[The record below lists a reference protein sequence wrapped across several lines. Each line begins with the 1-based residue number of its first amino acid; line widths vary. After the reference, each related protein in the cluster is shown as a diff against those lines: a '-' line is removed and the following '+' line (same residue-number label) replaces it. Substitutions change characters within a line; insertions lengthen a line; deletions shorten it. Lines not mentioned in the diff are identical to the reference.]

1 MNAPKLPTLR
11 LTAEGECVIQESI
24 SLDLP
29 PSNKFSVSYIPSDGR
44 PKPSIARTPP
54 QQEGE
59 ALNSS
64 DGERLTSDADSG
76 DDADASLQ
84 QAAPRA
90 LPSDPPI
97 SLISSIPEKPRTH
110 MSRIHSMP
118 LPSQLQNPHRPGTA
132 TFHSSPHVLFTHSS
146 QVREVSVELADSIQ
160 MVIQTMLQI
169 SPPQVLDPAK
179 EQFSACTL
187 SVPTSSMSAM
197 FTTMKNINYISANMS
212 SFCEQ
217 NTTHA
222 HDDSAASDTSVK
234 KAPHNEFDVG
244 ELLQCVGDALS
255 GAAAQAGVDLVL
267 YHGDVGLKHAYV
279 SGDESGISFALSH
292 IVRQVL
298 NTAERGDSIELGL
311 LVHPMSVAKIPQD
324 ETAGTESPPVDDML
338 NSSSPLEFDGPV
350 KITICISHKY
360 APSDIQSPGD
370 HPRDS
375 TNETRAKPTFST
387 LLLRRILLQING
399 NLVPDLPP
407 PAVFASG
414 RTCHLEMVLDRV
426 PLPPPGLQD
435 EETNKQPTLEQL
447 SSFGDSLK
455 GKKVTLYAS
464 AKGSFAHHLTSYL
477 TTWGMDVTHVSPDG
491 QVDGLPEQSSLRQ
504 GDNRPPSFSPLL
516 TTYPEGST
524 SANASAKPDVKQSVC
539 EPPSFVI
546 IDDDVDLL
554 KERLQVFRSEYQPQP
569 SPMLGRKRPSLSSN
583 HRPRSSPQIA
593 RLLNFSIATR
603 CLTQVVLLHF
613 TSLANYKRVKDVMQS
628 ITIAYANTATPLP
641 EILIIPK
648 PAGPRRFLTSLH
660 TAITKPTIDPFFIPI
675 ATSPMSPGMAQMA
688 GSFFTS
694 PISETGNHPN
704 NVGNFNTGC
713 SQNPSPSLK
722 NANRPHG
729 SRTNSDRSTRS
740 VDGGTSLPSAV
751 PPSPL
756 AFPDN
761 VEYFSSAAQKL
772 GSSPSSGLVIQS
784 PDGQTAG
791 IYFHPKSKNPS
802 RNPSSHSMERDRG
815 QLTVPS
821 PRRGST
827 PRVPSGGKVDLVA
840 FSSLHDGPKGKAGV
854 EAKNSPSSG
863 PISPAQKTSVGS
875 PKDDQIQP
883 ASSPSNI
890 PSPVPRRA
898 SDDARKLASSS
909 PGQGTPTP
917 NRRRLSKR
925 QSNETAPLMLQDP
938 KRKISAP
945 SDANVVPPIS
955 VLIVDDNPINQTI
968 LSTFMKRKRIKYD
981 LASNGREAVQKWRTG
996 GFHLILM
1003 DIQMPIMDGIQATKE
1018 IRRLEK
1024 SNAAD
1029 GYPSMSEEGSTPSER
1044 SASSSSLSTSESRS
1058 LNSPYRSSVIIVA
1071 LTASSLQSDRVAALA
1086 AGCND
1091 FLTKP
1096 VSLLWLNN
1104 KIIEWGSIKALQMW
1118 ADIRPE
1124 AVRSL
1129 ASGQAAQARSVA
1141 ERLHVPKR
1149 LSPSPTRRST
1159 SAMEDNAAALALASS
1174 AGSIPP
1180 LPSPTSA
1187 IFKAT
1192 DRSQGTSLETSSAAG
1207 PSSNAK
1213 MVGTALDTKVSQTP
1227 AESPDGLSI
1236 PPHLWLSL
1244 ANDIYSS
1251 ADDTPQVRT
1260 PLANHYTRVDS
1271 TGTSSIKSRTMTPV
1285 QRRSIEQPAISLP
1298 MSLPL
1303 PSSPNP
1309 DSVDTRENGCLSSA
1323 DSYTYS
1329 DFRLSLPMTIM
1340 GNSGDSWASARSP
1353 WAFVPPSCC
1362 DIWDRVYGLP
1372 LLIRSP
1378 ITFIP

>member
-1 MNAPKLPTLR
+1 MSAPKLPALR
-11 LTAEGECVIQESI
+11 LTAEGECVIQESV

-29 PSNKFSVSYIPSDGR
+29 PSNKFSVSYIPSAGR
-44 PKPSIARTPP
+44 TNSSITHVPP
-54 QQEGE
+54 QEDGE
-59 ALNSS
+59 TLNSS

-76 DDADASLQ
+76 DDADTPLQ
-84 QAAPRA
+84 QSAPKA
-90 LPSDPPI
+90 QPPQPSNPPI
-97 SLISSIPEKPRTH
+97 SHMISVPEKPGTH
-110 MSRIHSMP
+110 MSRILSMP
-118 LPSQLQNPHRPGTA
+118 LPSQLTQLQNPHRPGTG
-132 TFHSSPHVLFTHSS
+132 TFHLSPHLPFPHSS
-146 QVREVSVELADSIQ
+146 QIREISIELADSIQ

-169 SPPQVLDPAK
+169 SPPQVLDFAK

-212 SFCEQ
+212 LFCEQ
-217 NTTHA
+217 NTTHV
-222 HDDSAASDTSVK
+222 HGDSVAADALVK
-234 KAPHNEFDVG
+234 KVSHNEFDMG

-255 GAAAQAGVDLVL
+255 GAAAQIGVDLVL
-267 YHGDVGLKHAYV
+267 YHGDTGLKPVYV

-292 IVRQVL
+292 IVRQAL

-311 LVHPMSVAKIPQD
+311 LVHPMSVTKTPQD
-324 ETAGTESPPVDDML
+324 ETTGTESPPVDDMP
-338 NSSSPLEFDGPV
+338 NSSLESDGPV

-360 APSDIQSPGD
+360 AVSDVQPAGD
-370 HPRDS
+370 LPKDP
-375 TNETRAKPTFST
+375 TNETRAQPTFST
-387 LLLRRILLQING
+387 LLLRRILRQING

-407 PAVFASG
+407 PEVFASG
-414 RTCHLEMVLDRV
+414 RTCHLEMILDRV
-426 PLPPPGLQD
+426 LAPPALQD
-435 EETNKQPTLEQL
+435 EEDNKQPTFEQL
-447 SSFGDSLK
+447 SSFGESLK
-455 GKKVTLYAS
+455 GKKVTLYAN

-491 QVDGLPEQSSLRQ
+491 QVDGLPEQSSPQQ

-516 TTYPEGST
+516 ATYPEGST
-524 SANASAKPDVKQSVC
+524 STSASANPDAKQSFC
-539 EPPSFVI
+539 EPPTFVI
-546 IDDDVDLL
+546 LDDDVDIL
-554 KERLQVFRSEYQPQP
+554 KRRLQAFRSEHQPQS
-569 SPMLGRKRPSLSSN
+569 SPMLGKKRPSLSSN

-593 RLLNFSIATR
+593 RLMNFGSASR
-603 CLTQVVLLHF
+603 CLAPVVLLHF
-613 TSLANYKRVKDVMQS
+613 TSLANYKLVKDVMQS
-628 ITIAYANTATPLP
+628 VAVSYANTAMPLP
-641 EILIIPK
+641 EVLVIPK

-660 TAITKPTIDPFFIPI
+660 TAITKPTVDPFFIPI
-675 ATSPMSPGMAQMA
+675 ATSPMSPGIPQMA
-688 GSFFTS
+688 GSFFPS
-694 PISETGNHPN
+694 PISETGSYPN
-704 NVGNFNTGC
+704 SVGNCNTGS
-713 SQNPSPSLK
+713 SQNSAPSFK

-740 VDGGTSLPSAV
+740 VDGGPVMSSAV

-756 AFPDN
+756 ALPDN

-827 PRVPSGGKVDLVA
+827 PRVPSDRKADHAV
-840 FSSLHDGPKGKAGV
+840 FSSLQDGSKGKVGA

-863 PISPAQKTSVGS
+863 PISPTQKNPIGS
-875 PKDDQIQP
+875 PKEDQVQP
-883 ASSPSNI
+883 ASSLPSVL
-890 PSPVPRRA
+890 SPVPRRA
-898 SDDARKLASSS
+898 VDDTRKLASSGS
-909 PGQGTPTP
+909 LAQGTPTP
-917 NRRRLSKR
+917 NRRRSSKR
-925 QSNETAPLMLQDP
+925 QSSETTPPMLPDP
-938 KRKISAP
+938 KRQISAP

-1024 SNAAD
+1024 SNATD

-1118 ADIRPE
+1118 ADIRPD

-1149 LSPSPTRRST
+1149 FSPSPTRRST

-1187 IFKAT
+1187 VFKAT
-1192 DRSQGTSLETSSAAG
+1192 DRLQGTTSEMTSAG
-1207 PSSNAK
+1207 PTSNAK
-1213 MVGTALDTKVSQTP
+1213 VVDTLLDTKPSQKP
-1227 AESPDGLSI
+1227 AGSLDGLSTC
-1236 PPHLWLSL
+1236 PRLRFSL
-1244 ANDIYSS
+1244 ADDTVSC
-1251 ADDTPQVRT
+1251 ADDTPQART
-1260 PLANHYTRVDS
+1260 PLANHHTR
-1271 TGTSSIKSRTMTPV
+1271 
-1285 QRRSIEQPAISLP
+1285 RRSMEQPSASLP
-1298 MSLPL
+1298 MSLPS
-1303 PSSPNP
+1303 SSPKP
-1309 DSVDTRENGCLSSA
+1309 DSVETHENGCLINHREHSKHSP
-1323 DSYTYS
+1323 
-1329 DFRLSLPMTIM
+1329 SLPL
-1340 GNSGDSWASARSP
+1340 
-1353 WAFVPPSCC
+1353 PPN
-1362 DIWDRVYGLP
+1362 GALQAP
-1372 LLIRSP
+1372 TP
-1378 ITFIP
+1378 IPAAGYPFP